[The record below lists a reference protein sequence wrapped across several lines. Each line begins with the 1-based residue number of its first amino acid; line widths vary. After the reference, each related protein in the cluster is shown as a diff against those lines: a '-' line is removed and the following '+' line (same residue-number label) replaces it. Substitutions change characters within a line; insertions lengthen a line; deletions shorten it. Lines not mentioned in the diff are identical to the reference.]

1 MKHKSKLHLWM
12 SSVLVG
18 LALTAS
24 SYAQTQPNSDYLNQF
39 NTTASGV
46 DNSTASWI
54 YWYNG
59 AGTVSL
65 STNDAA
71 NNPASGS
78 LKITIPFTS
87 VYRTVDGGAWFGNW
101 DNASAYDTTIVYDGT
116 YFTNLEF
123 DIMMTTNDP
132 VSATGDYG
140 VIGIGLVDAGTPAG
154 AREAGNVLIPGIASN
169 TWVHLSVPVNRS
181 AIYLSN
187 PGVIGPVFTY
197 STWDNGGQPFLT
209 NPVTMYIDNVRVRL
223 GAVTNPPPT
232 LSIQKVKPGLNF
244 VQGSISGQF
253 DRQNIRTVNS
263 TTGTPINYSWVGA
276 ATVGN
281 PVTYSFNISQWNAPD
296 LNFHIYIT
304 PGFGGESASD
314 YNQTN
319 VMILQIG
326 QQPPDGTVIN
336 LIWKTNFPSS
346 NGTNIAVTA
355 TNQSL
360 LGTWKLQFTSDT
372 AAAIIA
378 PDSTS
383 YPFTVDPGLVTGLAN
398 PVYISFGLNPK
409 ANTNTILGESVVISQ
424 IGIQGVGSLSSVAAV
439 TNDNFLADSHLD
451 TNSWVVNALYGNSIV
466 FVPANT
472 SYSLNW
478 TIPDTG
484 FSLITSPS
492 LTALG
497 TGTSIS
503 ATKIAL
509 TPGSRVLVPDSS
521 LPAGPNAFF
530 ALVKRTFTKLQILL
544 PGETAAPN
552 TPSGKTGTPLAQSAG
567 VAFDVI
573 VNAVDANWNVVNVS
587 NDQIAFTS
595 TGDFLVV
602 SDLTRPS
609 LSSGTVTASV
619 EFMSGSGSATFT
631 ATDYTDGSKMADTSS
646 SVSY

>member
-1 MKHKSKLHLWM
+1 M

-46 DNSTASWI
+46 DNSTAGWT

-59 AGTVSL
+59 VGTVSL

-78 LKITIPFTS
+78 LKVTIPFTS
-87 VYRTVDGGAWFGNW
+87 VFRAVDQGAWFGNW
-101 DNASAYDTTIVYDGT
+101 DAIAPYDTTIVYDGT

-123 DIMMTTNDP
+123 DIKMDP
-132 VSATGDYG
+132 SDPLSAAGDYG
-140 VIGIGLVDAGTPAG
+140 VIGIGLVDRGTPNG
-154 AREAGNVLIPGIASN
+154 AREAGTVLIPGIASN

-209 NPVTMYIDNVRVRL
+209 NAVTMYIDNLRVRL

-232 LSIQKVKPGLNF
+232 LSIQKVMPGLNF

-281 PVTYSFNISQWNAPD
+281 PVTYSFNISQWKAPD

-304 PGFGGESASD
+304 PGVGGESASD
-314 YNQTN
+314 YNETN

-326 QQPPDGTVIN
+326 QQPPDGTVVS
-336 LIWKTNFPSS
+336 LIWKTNFPSF
-346 NGTNIAVTA
+346 NGTNIAVMV

-424 IGIQGVGSLSSVAAV
+424 IGIQGVGSLSSVATV

-451 TNSWVVNALYGNSIV
+451 TNSWVVNALFGNSIV

-472 SYSLNW
+472 SYSVNW

-497 TGTSIS
+497 TWTSIS

-509 TPGSRVLVPDSS
+509 TPGSRVLVPNSS

-530 ALVKRTFTKLQILL
+530 ALVKRTFTKLQVLL
-544 PGETAAPN
+544 PGETNAPN
-552 TPSGKTGTPLAQSAG
+552 TVSGKIGTPITQANS

-573 VNAVDANWNVVNVS
+573 VNAVDANWNVVNVT
-587 NDQIAFTS
+587 DQIRLTDPAD
-595 TGDFLVV
+595 GNFLVLNTPA
-602 SDLTRPS
+602 DLN
-609 LSSGTVTASV
+609 LVNGTATFSV
-619 EFMSGSGSATFT
+619 IFTGSGSSTIT
-631 ATDYTDGSKMADTSS
+631 ATDLTDGSKTPNTSS
-646 SVSY
+646 TVNYP

>member
-46 DNSTASWI
+46 DNSTAGWT

-59 AGTVSL
+59 AGTLSL

-78 LKITIPFTS
+78 LKVTIPFTS
-87 VYRTVDGGAWFGNW
+87 VYRHVDQGTWFGNW
-101 DNASAYDTTIVYDGT
+101 DAIGAYDTTIVYGGT

-123 DIMMTTNDP
+123 DIKMDP
-132 VSATGDYG
+132 SDPLSAAGDYG
-140 VIGIGLVDAGTPAG
+140 FIGIGLEDAGTPAG

-169 TWVHLSVPVNRS
+169 TWVHFSVPVNRS

-197 STWDNGGQPFLT
+197 STYENGGQPFLT

-232 LSIQKVKPGLNF
+232 LSITTVKPGLNF

-281 PVTYSFNISQWNAPD
+281 PVTYSFNISQWKAPD

-304 PGFGGESASD
+304 PGVGGESASD
-314 YNQTN
+314 YNETN

-326 QQPPDGTVIN
+326 QQPPDGTVVS
-336 LIWKTNFPSS
+336 LIWKTNFPSF
-346 NGTNIAVTA
+346 NGTNIAVMV

-424 IGIQGVGSLSSVAAV
+424 IGIQGVGSLSSVATV

-472 SYSLNW
+472 SYSVNW

-497 TGTSIS
+497 TWTSIS

-509 TPGSRVLVPDSS
+509 TPGSRVLVPNSS

-552 TPSGKTGTPLAQSAG
+552 TPSGKTGTPIAQSAG

-595 TGDFLVV
+595 TSGDFLVV
-602 SDLTRPS
+602 STPTQPS
-609 LSSGTVTASV
+609 LSGGTVTASV
-619 EFMSGSGSATFT
+619 DFLSGGSATIT
-631 ATDYTDGSKMADTSS
+631 ASDATDNTKTSDTSPT
-646 SVSY
+646 VTY

>member
-1 MKHKSKLHLWM
+1 M

-46 DNSTASWI
+46 DNSTAGWT

-59 AGTVSL
+59 AGTLSL

-78 LKITIPFTS
+78 LKVTIPFTS
-87 VYRTVDGGAWFGNW
+87 VYRAVDQGAWFGNW
-101 DNASAYDTTIVYDGT
+101 DAIAPYDTTIVYDGT

-123 DIMMTTNDP
+123 DIKMDP
-132 VSATGDYG
+132 SDPLSAAGDYG
-140 VIGIGLVDAGTPAG
+140 VIGIGLVDRGTPNG
-154 AREAGNVLIPGIASN
+154 AREAGTVLIPGIASN
-169 TWVHLSVPVNRS
+169 TWVHFSVPVNRS

-209 NPVTMYIDNVRVRL
+209 NAVTMYIDNLRVRL

-232 LSIQKVKPGLNF
+232 LSIQKVMPGLNF

-304 PGFGGESASD
+304 PGVGGESASD
-314 YNQTN
+314 YNETN

-326 QQPPDGTVIN
+326 QQPPDGTVVS
-336 LIWKTNFPSS
+336 LIWKTNFPSF
-346 NGTNIAVTA
+346 NGTNIAVMV

-424 IGIQGVGSLSSVAAV
+424 IGIQGVGSLSSVATV

-472 SYSLNW
+472 SYSVNW

-497 TGTSIS
+497 TWTSIS

-509 TPGSRVLVPDSS
+509 TPGSRVLVPNSS

-567 VAFDVI
+567 VPFDVI

-602 SDLTRPS
+602 STQTQPS
-609 LSSGTVTASV
+609 LSGGTVTATV
-619 EFMSGSGSATFT
+619 EFMTGSGSATIT
-631 ATDYTDGSKMADTSS
+631 ASDATDNTKTADTSS
-646 SVSY
+646 SISY